1 MQTEHDPHELAASRA
16 ALKHAQAEQDPIDT
30 PEMRELLHFLEG
42 YGLYNHLIRRLPGW
56 RELDEK
62 LGRPASRWG
71 FAALALN
78 LDRAKDPDTGHIRAL
93 NALPQEI
100 IDALGPVVAPEGA
113 RPGAPELAVDLAR
126 AAAARIVA
134 LAKQVLDTQATA
146 GHLGVIVA
154 QAQKLLN
161 EQLPEV
167 AAKAE
172 GVRPSLLALVGAA
185 IAKMKAGPVPLAK
198 QGHLAERLAALADSF
213 PSDDPEGDAR
223 DLLCEAADMLGRP
236 LENIAELFEV
246 TKLLAADIDVPLD
259 GLTLHDAAVKL
270 PGLVRKAI
278 ADRNGE
284 HAPPADAIIHDLQ
297 KRLDDAVNPLRR
309 IYNVAGFTTNEDTER
324 RVIKCI
330 KEWSEVSGILA
341 KRIDRL
347 NARDPDAPK
356 LSLPQ
361 AVKGLLFDAEAGTT
375 THAFSGDFWRVV
387 LPNALEASA
396 RPDQYEQQIRERVCQ
411 RIAKLAAETHDCMPN
426 LSAELKRRYLDAQ
439 AGRDAPDPRDHGND
453 ARRLDPGSNP
463 SFDAMTARH
472 PTDKPEVV
480 RELIARAEAAEAKF
494 EVLDKSL
501 RATEMREMQKYAQL
515 WSLVSNILGIDPELD
530 PHEEMRSVLS
540 KAYRWDRACML
551 AGVRIDWDPRTTKN
565 DLDAAA
571 EDVLATLASRAS
583 APMLKAAEA
592 DRQKMLDMLGHRAED
607 KPTDTI
613 ARATTALREVAE
625 IRRALL
631 GVRLLREGLS
641 LAENI
646 ERLVAQKPEA
656 PDLTDI
662 RQRYNDL
669 EAIRQELEG
678 KLVEAELRLRE
689 KSEALATGARKREA
703 MQKLCD
709 RWGAACKMLGW
720 DPGQPPAP
728 TAIVRALASLRRTAD
743 VPPLNI
749 GTVVVNINQQPGKD
763 DAAKRQADDFAESLR
778 NVARAVGVDGSRS
791 EIVKRVD
798 DFASVVTIA
807 ASLQHHADGVA
818 FPAAAEF
825 TGDVGDVE
833 AAAVDPNK
841 VADRLVA
848 DMRELARLQEAAKA
862 RWSWQSELKALVDK
876 LGMEDP
882 ATPSAVVTASVE
894 AMERARKLLAVWVG
908 RSYNFEDAGRWSLQ
922 TLLGHAD
929 TLASQPVSSVEK
941 LNETLGWTP
950 SRDHLEMIVMRFSGG
965 AYTRESLR
973 ALSDEKLAEFVQI
986 CLAREANP

>member
-1 MQTEHDPHELAASRA
+1 MQTEHDPIELAASRA

-42 YGLYNHLIRRLPGW
+42 CGLYSHIIRRLPGW

-71 FAALALN
+71 FVALALN

-93 NALPQEI
+93 NALPQEV
-100 IDALGPVVAPEGA
+100 IDALGPVVAAEGA

-126 AAAARIVA
+126 TAAARIVA
-134 LAKQVLDTQATA
+134 LAQQVMDISGSA
-146 GHLGVIVA
+146 GHLGSIVA
-154 QAQKLLN
+154 QAQKLLA

-172 GVRPSLLALVGAA
+172 GVRPSLLALVHAA
-185 IAKMKAGPVPLAK
+185 IAKMKAVPVPLAE
-198 QGHLAERLAALADSF
+198 QGALAERLTALAARISDSAETTYEAADML
-213 PSDDPEGDAR
+213 S
-223 DLLCEAADMLGRP
+223 EAADMLGRP
-236 LENIAELFEV
+236 LENITELLEV
-246 TKLLAADIDVPLD
+246 TRLLAADLDKPLVAD
-259 GLTLHDAAVKL
+259 GLDPHDAVVKHL

-284 HAPPADAIIHDLQ
+284 HAPPADAIIHDLRKQ
-297 KRLDDAVNPLRR
+297 LDAAYNPLSR
-309 IYNVAGFTTNEDTER
+309 IYNTAGFTTNEDTER

-347 NARDPDAPK
+347 HARDPDAPK

-361 AVKGLLFDAEAGTT
+361 AVKGALYDAEEGVKLDQPTR
-375 THAFSGDFWRVV
+375 DIWRVC

-396 RPDQYEQQIRERVCQ
+396 RPDLYEQQIRERVRL
-411 RIAKLAAETHDCMPN
+411 RIVKLAEETHDCMPN
-426 LSAELKRRYLDAQ
+426 LSADLRRLYLDAQ
-439 AGRDAPDPRDHGND
+439 TGQVHRDQRD
-453 ARRLDPGSNP
+453 
-463 SFDAMTARH
+463 

-480 RELIARAEAAEAKF
+480 RELIARAE
-494 EVLDKSL
+494 
-501 RATEMREMQKYAQL
+501 
-515 WSLVSNILGIDPELD
+515 
-530 PHEEMRSVLS
+530 
-540 KAYRWDRACML
+540 
-551 AGVRIDWDPRTTKN
+551 
-565 DLDAAA
+565 
-571 EDVLATLASRAS
+571 
-583 APMLKAAEA
+583 AAEA

-613 ARATTALREVAE
+613 ARATAALADVEAVRH
-625 IRRALL
+625 ALL
-631 GVRLLREGLS
+631 YAKVLRSGYTLADHIPLL
-641 LAENI
+641 A
-646 ERLVAQKPEA
+646 AQKPEA

-669 EAIRQELEG
+669 EAIRQELES
-678 KLVEAELRLRE
+678 KLVEAERRIRE
-689 KSEALATGARKREA
+689 KSEALAIGARKREA

-720 DPGQPPAP
+720 DPGQPLAP
-728 TAIVRALASLRRTAD
+728 TAIVRALASLRRTAE
-743 VPPLNI
+743 VPPVNI
-749 GTVVVNINQQPGKD
+749 GTVVVNINQPAKD
-763 DAAKRQADDFAESLR
+763 DAAKCQADDFAESLR

-807 ASLQHHADGVA
+807 ASLQRHADGVA

-848 DMRELARLQEAAKA
+848 DMRELARLQEAAKT

-882 ATPSAVVTASVE
+882 ATPGAVVTASVY
-894 AMERARKLLAVWVG
+894 AMERARKLLAVWVN
-908 RSYNFEDAGRWSLQ
+908 RAYNIDGYRLSLPV
-922 TLLGHAD
+922 LISKAE
-929 TLASQPVSSVEK
+929 TLAAGIPHEK
-941 LNETLGWTP
+941 STTRR
-950 SRDHLEMIVMRFSGG
+950 SLEMFVIRYGHG
-965 AYTRESLR
+965 AI
-973 ALSDEKLAEFVQI
+973 D
-986 CLAREANP
+986 REAVEAATDEHLAHLASIVLTGQREGSTP